1 MKDLKAMLW
10 LAGELGLEARERS
23 IPIARK
29 YFTLEGDTP
38 EAAYYREKAV
48 VWLGENYGI
57 SIEPSISLGLTSV
70 WRAHPVR
77 QYTWMRKIV
86 PNLYGNTYTEA
97 LTAAISYVY
106 KEKGQRKQRK
116 AEQ

>member
-29 YFTLEGDTP
+29 YESWKEWFTFTLEGDTP
-38 EAAYYREKAV
+38 EASYYREKAV

-106 KEKGQRKQRK
+106 KENGQ
-116 AEQ
+116 